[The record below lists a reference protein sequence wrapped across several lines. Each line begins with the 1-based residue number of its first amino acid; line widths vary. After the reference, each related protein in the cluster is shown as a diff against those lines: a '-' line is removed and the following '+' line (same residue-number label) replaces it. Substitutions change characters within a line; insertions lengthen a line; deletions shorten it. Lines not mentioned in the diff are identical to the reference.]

1 MILHPPFLISARLCP
16 ALMIGT
22 ATLSLIST
30 GQERGRGKA
39 TFSID
44 AQGGQTLLEESSV
57 YSGVGGFSSYVD
69 AFESFLSFLAAFA
82 EACQHGEDGE
92 NATLFPV
99 HLREWAREN
108 ADDIGS
114 AQCDLMDEEGNLMNN
129 LIETI

>member
-16 ALMIGT
+16 ALMIGP
-22 ATLSLIST
+22 ATLSLTNI
-30 GQERGRGKA
+30 GQDRGRGRA
-39 TFSID
+39 TFCID
-44 AQGGQTLLEESSV
+44 AQGGQTLLKESSV
-57 YSGVGGFSSYVD
+57 YSGIGGFSSYVD